1 MEKRH
6 LALECEGAGVVQAP
20 CGRKDVELDH
30 QGRPLDWGS
39 AEISRIVRTLGG
51 ESLKGLVDPY
61 ALVSTLNLRQ
71 TGGGAPASDRQKVSD
86 ERHSIQPHFNLP
98 DREAA

>member
-1 MEKRH
+1 
-6 LALECEGAGVVQAP
+6 
-20 CGRKDVELDH
+20 
-30 QGRPLDWGS
+30 
-39 AEISRIVRTLGG
+39 LGG
-51 ESLKGLVDPY
+51 ESRKGLVDPY
-61 ALVSTLNLRQ
+61 ALVSTLNLRH